1 MGRGRARGRSQRG
14 RPGLDSSASSGS
26 PRATSR
32 DEAATIM
39 NKALIYDWN
48 RDAPSAPPPLVM
60 LDDETLR
67 DGLQSPSVR
76 APSIDQKLRILRL
89 LDQIGVD
96 TADIGLPGA
105 GPHVVR
111 DVERLAREI
120 VDSKL
125 KIQANCAA
133 RTVVSDMQPIVDV
146 SQRVGLP
153 IECCCFIGS
162 SPIRRYAEDWTVDY
176 LQRCTEEAVSFGV
189 NHGLEVMY
197 VTEDTTR
204 SDPETLRRLF
214 TTAIRAG
221 ASRICI
227 ADTVGHATPAGARA
241 VVTFAQTDRRRHG
254 RGSRHRLARP
264 SRSRHGHDQQPGGA
278 RSGRLARARD
288 DPRHR
293 RARRQHADGH
303 AAREPRAHGM
313 DHSATSPGSTTLVR
327 AVSEATGEPIPD
339 NYPVFGRDAFRTAT
353 GVHAAAVVKA
363 FRKNDPELMDAVYSG
378 VPAQM
383 VGRAQ
388 QIDVGPLSGKSNVV
402 FWLEQHGFVPGRRR
416 RRPRVPPRQV
426 VAAGAHRAG
435 NPRRNPRRADVRV
448 HQAGR
453 VGKSQVPSPP
463 NPKLQARDT
472 ELGSGSGHWALG
484 LTWPRG
490 IDIPHHTK
498 GAGDGVNQHRES
510 RGRRSPGRTVA
521 NALIS

>member
-1 MGRGRARGRSQRG
+1 V
-14 RPGLDSSASSGS
+14 
-26 PRATSR
+26 
-32 DEAATIM
+32 

-48 RDAPSAPPPLVM
+48 RDAPVAPPAIVM

-76 APSIDQKLRILRL
+76 APSIEQKVRILRL

-125 KIQANCAA
+125 KIRANCAA
-133 RTVVSDMQPIVDV
+133 RTVVSDVQPIVDV

-204 SDPETLRRLF
+204 SDPETLRKLF

-241 VVTFAQTDRRRHG
+241 VVAFTRQIVDDMGGHVG
-254 RGSRHRLARP
+254 IDW
-264 SRSRHGHDQQPGGA
+264 HGHRDRDLGTINSLAALEAGA
-278 RSGRLARARD
+278 SRVHGTILGIGERVGNTPMDLLLVNLVLMGWIERD
-288 DPRHR
+288 L
-293 RARRQHADGH
+293 
-303 AAREPRAHGM
+303 
-313 DHSATSPGSTTLVR
+313 TSLNDLVR
-327 AVSEATGEPIPD
+327 AVSDATGEPIPV

-363 FRKNDPELMDAVYSG
+363 FRKNDPELMDSVYSG

-383 VGRAQ
+383 VGRVQ
-388 QIDVGPLSGKSNVV
+388 QIEVGPLSGKSNVV
-402 FWLEQHGFVPGRRR
+402 FWLEQHGFVPAEEVVD
-416 RRPRVPPRQV
+416 RVF
-426 VAAGAHRAG
+426 
-435 NPRRNPRRADVRV
+435 RRAKSSQRV
-448 HQAGR
+448 
-453 VGKSQVPSPP
+453 
-463 NPKLQARDT
+463 LT
-472 ELGSGSGHWALG
+472 EQEILDEIHVA
-484 LTWPRG
+484 
-490 IDIPHHTK
+490 HTY
-498 GAGDGVNQHRES
+498 ASTRLD
-510 RGRRSPGRTVA
+510 A
-521 NALIS
+521 